1 MKIRVAD
8 IPLSSQPGAD
18 LDKNRS
24 NNAIIHL
31 SQIGIQMLKTFGKTL
46 KVLK

>member
-18 LDKNRS
+18 LNKNRS
-24 NNAIIHL
+24 VIIHL

>member
-8 IPLSSQPGAD
+8 IPLSSQPCAD

-24 NNAIIHL
+24 VIIHL